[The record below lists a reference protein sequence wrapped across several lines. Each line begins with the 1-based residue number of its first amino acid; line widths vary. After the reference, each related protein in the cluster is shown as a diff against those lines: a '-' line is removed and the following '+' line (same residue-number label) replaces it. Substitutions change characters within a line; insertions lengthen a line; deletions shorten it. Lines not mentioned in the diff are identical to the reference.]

1 MKKIIDYLFYKYYW
15 FQHKLGNSDVAP
27 FMTVLMITFFSFL
40 FLSGLI
46 SFSLFF
52 IFTEDNPILINP
64 YYALYLI
71 GLIFIILYFFY
82 LYESKYI
89 KLINSNNYK
98 TNSNLLSI
106 IFPIISIIL
115 LFLNVYIKML
125 QNQGR
130 I

>member
-27 FMTVLMITFFSFL
+27 FMTILMITFFIFLFFSGLVSFL
-40 FLSGLI
+40 
-46 SFSLFF
+46 LFF
-52 IFTEDNPILINP
+52 LITEDNPIFINP

-71 GLIFIILYFFY
+71 VLIFIILYFYY
-82 LYESKYI
+82 LYKSKYI
-89 KLINSNNYK
+89 KLINSNIYK
-98 TNSNLLSI
+98 KSSNLLSI
-106 IFPIISIIL
+106 TFPIISIIF